1 MRLLAKCFV
10 FVVISA
16 TGLYAQGVT
25 CSIVNASITFGNY
38 DPIAVNAFTDET
50 AIGSIQINCNG
61 AITVTIN
68 LAVGT
73 GSYASRTLSNNTST
87 LYYNL
92 YADAGYTQIWGDGTS
107 GTVTVPCTFSSS
119 GTQTIPVYGKI
130 PHGQTT
136 AAAGAYNATPQVNVS
151 LP

>member
-1 MRLLAKCFV
+1 MRLVKCFV
-10 FVVISA
+10 LVVFSV

-25 CSIVNASITFGNY
+25 CNIASASITFGNY
-38 DPIAVNAFTDET
+38 FPTANALTDET
-50 AIGSIQINCNG
+50 AIGTIQINCNG
-61 AITVTIN
+61 ATTVTIN

-73 GSYASRTLSNNTST
+73 GSYASRTLSNGTRT

-107 GTVTVPCTFSSS
+107 GTVTVPFTFSSS

-130 PHGQTT
+130 PHGQTG
-136 AAAGAYNATPQVNVS
+136 AAAGAYNATPQVNIS
-151 LP
+151 WP

>member
-1 MRLLAKCFV
+1 MRLLAKCFMLVV
-10 FVVISA
+10 FSA

-25 CSIVNASITFGNY
+25 CNIVSASITFGSY
-38 DPIAVNAFTDET
+38 FPTANALIDKT
-50 AIGSIQINCNG
+50 AIGTIQINCNG
-61 AITVTIN
+61 ATTVTIN

-73 GSYASRTLSNNTST
+73 GSFASRTLSNGTST

-92 YADAGYTQIWGDGTS
+92 YADAGYTQIWGDETS

-130 PHGQTT
+130 PHGQTS
-136 AAAGAYNATPQVNVS
+136 AAAGAYNATPQVNIS
-151 LP
+151 WP